1 MQPQEIE
8 TMFEGYKVSTDRKNA
23 VAAYFAYWLV
33 VPHVKKNSVTPEKI
47 LKPLQDRKKKSR
59 QELLD
64 EKEYFTKLAQKGG

>member
-1 MQPQEIE
+1 
-8 TMFEGYKVSTDRKNA
+8 MFEGYKVKYRQEKRCSGLFCVTG
-23 VAAYFAYWLV
+23 LL
-33 VPHVKKNSVTPEKI
+33 PLHVKKNSVTPEKI